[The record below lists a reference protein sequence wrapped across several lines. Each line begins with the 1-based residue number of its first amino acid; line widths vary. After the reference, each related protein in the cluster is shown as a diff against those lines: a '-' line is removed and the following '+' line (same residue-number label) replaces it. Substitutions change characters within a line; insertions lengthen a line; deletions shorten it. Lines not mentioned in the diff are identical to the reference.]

1 MEEELDLVRLLVCET
16 EIEAQVAKGFLE
28 EQKIKVMIRGLDAG
42 GSVFGGAVDDPEIE
56 LFVSPSDYDK
66 AHQLMEELMAQ
77 EPEDIPAWV
86 CKCGEDVDEGFAV
99 CWNCEADYQ
108 PAGGAESE

>member
-28 EQKIKVMIRGLDAG
+28 EQKIKVMVRGLDAG

-56 LFVSPSDYDK
+56 LFVSPDDYEN
-66 AHQLMEELMAQ
+66 ARTLIEELEAEQ
-77 EPEDIPAWV
+77 DEPVPAWV

-108 PAGGAESE
+108 PSGESE

>member
-1 MEEELDLVRLLVCET
+1 MEEELDLLRLLVCET
-16 EIEAQVAKGFLE
+16 EIEAQVSKGFLE
-28 EQKIKVMIRGLDAG
+28 ENGIKVMVRGLDSG

-56 LFVSPSDYDK
+56 LFVSPDDFEK
-66 AHQLMEELMAQ
+66 AGELIEELMAQ
-77 EPEDIPAWV
+77 EDEPVPAWT

-108 PAGGAESE
+108 PSGESD